1 MPVFEGISRLLEHYP
16 VGGLS
21 QYLLSPDTNIAVLP
35 KSIDTAMAPRFG
47 YLGTSFVGLKRAN
60 VGPGNTLLIN
70 GVTAILGY
78 GAVAIGL
85 GLGCTKILGIGR
97 NRERL
102 TEVRSL
108 SLQGRVVV
116 RSSEDEGDIV
126 EWVKQQ
132 INGLGPDAL
141 YDCLG
146 VGGDA
151 SSTSNLVG
159 CVKQGGR
166 LILAAGGAERNIGGQ
181 PYFEVMMHNV
191 AVLGTI
197 WFNSAEL
204 DEMIILIDAGVIDF
218 SFLRHKFFALVEV
231 NKAFRTVGDRPGGAV
246 NVVSNH
252 MSEGC
257 VTDAK
262 AR

>member
-1 MPVFEGISRLLEHYP
+1 VRPPGGNKLLEHYP

-35 KSIDTAMAPRFG
+35 KSVDTAMASRFG
-47 YLGTSFVGLKRAN
+47 YLGTSFASLKRAN
-60 VGPGNTLLIN
+60 VGPGKTLLIN
-70 GVTAILGY
+70 GVTGILGY

-97 NRERL
+97 KRERL
-102 TEVRSL
+102 TEVGGL
-108 SLQGRVVV
+108 SLQGQVVV

-132 INGLGPDAL
+132 TNGLGPDAL

-151 SSTSNLVG
+151 SSACNLVG

-166 LILAAGGAERNIGGQ
+166 SYFSCRRGGGKHWWA
-181 PYFEVMMHNV
+181 
-191 AVLGTI
+191 AVLR
-197 WFNSAEL
+197 SH
-204 DEMIILIDAGVIDF
+204 DAQRG
-218 SFLRHKFFALVEV
+218 SSWHYLVQQRR
-231 NKAFRTVGDRPGGAV
+231 AGRDDHFDRRWGY
-246 NVVSNH
+246 
-252 MSEGC
+252 
-257 VTDAK
+257 
-262 AR
+262 